1 MSDDFIEQEIEAAH
15 AEALRAPFDHVLEV
29 ILGFDKES
37 TLYLA
42 LVENGWNDV
51 DCFRGLREQDLNA
64 LMNYRP
70 LPQGKKKMPTLL
82 PGSLGVFRAWVRF
95 CRSLPPMAPGGYL
108 EITREEFLEF
118 RRSETGDPVTNSPSA
133 PANDPGFKTPM
144 RGGPILAPPTFTPK
158 PAKSP
163 ADYFRQSIKVDTS
176 VYPVFRVASEW
187 HSWLREF
194 RLHAK
199 AQDLSDVLNPDYEP
213 QSSESA
219 ALFRAKQEVMMSI
232 FVRTLK
238 TPVAESFLYENGTTA
253 QEVFKS
259 LVNYYTN
266 SAHAEFASNNLLQDI
281 MSWRYGVTPWN
292 STTENFLLKW
302 VGMIRDYESSN
313 GRGDLT
319 ETVKLNLAK
328 QIMSSIPAFSI
339 VHQIAEQNRIHHGHS
354 PTFDYYIELLK
365 TQAQTYDKGPLAK
378 VAKHVPLPPRKV
390 YAHELGDLQTMAD
403 SSEPN
408 FPPHVYM
415 ADDGEIFYDTYAT
428 DRGPRTPAPRVD
440 SEIWSS
446 LSENDRRGWLS
457 ISGSGRSAILG
468 REASVSRNVNIHDI
482 KLGDL
487 LSAYAHDSSRN
498 SSSSDSKHVSFSP
511 DFPTSTPIDAS
522 GTSLPSG
529 NSGSVAFPS
538 GKRPPHP
545 ASMSALLGVPTSRP
559 STSTTREV
567 NAVRYLVSLHDHEP
581 ALSLVDRGA
590 NGGVAGDDVRLIS
603 RSPHHTVDIQG
614 IDNHMMNS
622 VPIATVGGVIDTQLG
637 PRIAIFHNYAYIG
650 RGSTIHS
657 SAQMESFGNRVD
669 DRSLAVGGTQ
679 RITTLDGHVIP
690 LRFQRGLA
698 RLPIRPFTDAE
709 FDLFPHLIMTD
720 ELAWDP
726 ADLDRDPPDDFNDD
740 QNNNF
745 RRTTF
750 FDERGDYLQRV
761 VASHSIRPRLDG
773 ETIHDPSPSG
783 APAEALVQRPRLHS
797 PLLDVNFTSPSN
809 LRNFPSPFAEVLAS
823 LEDVVGAFA
832 HFHHTPAMT
841 MTSPVIQVFDHDS
854 KAPPADVTPAPPPL
868 PGRDVTPGK
877 KDYDELRP
885 FLGWL
890 STDTV
895 RKTFQHTTQYAHLP
909 GGTILKKHF
918 KSPHPALNVVRRNED
933 LATDTI
939 FAKCPAI
946 DSGVTM
952 AQIFVGTTSK
962 VIDVYPLKVESQFV
976 NALEDVIRERG
987 APNRL
992 ISDSAKVETSLK
1004 VQTLLRTLYIGEWQ
1018 SEPAHQHQNPAERT
1032 IQYLKTSCN
1041 TIMDRTGAPP
1051 ELWLLALQ
1059 YTASLLSHVFND
1071 SIDGIPLQ
1079 RCTGSTPDISV
1090 FLRFHFYQ
1098 KVYYRLDDS
1107 DFPTSTRE
1115 ALGYMVGIA
1124 DTVGHALTY
1133 KILSADTG
1141 RILMRSNLRPVTDA
1155 DPNLRAAPHRGESSH
1170 VPTPVLGPSNIAE
1183 TLWRAAPIKNY
1194 SDLQGRSFLL
1204 QPRDDGQRFRA
1215 TVIEALGDFENSCN
1229 ASPEHVKFRCSVNNN
1244 EYEEILSYQELMD
1257 LLAENQ
1263 ADDEVYWRFRSISDH
1278 QGPLKPDDPN
1288 YKGSSY
1294 NVKVEWENGETT
1306 WEPLNT
1312 FKKDAPVECA
1322 IYAREH
1328 QLLHLDGWKSF
1339 KKIAKQNDKVFS
1351 RIVKQAKLQNYRNS
1365 KKYKFG
1371 YEVALDEE
1379 DAARLDRLNGNTLWG
1394 DSIELEIGAL
1404 DDYDTFHDKGHKDK
1418 CKPPEGYR
1426 KIRVHFVFDVKHD
1439 GRHKARLVAGGHLTP
1454 IPLESVY
1461 SGVVTLRGLRIVC
1474 FISELNELILYATDI
1489 GNAYLEAFTKEKLYF
1504 IAGPSFG
1511 ARAGHIL
1518 VINKALYGLRTS
1530 GLRWHE
1536 RFADVLRTMG
1546 FYPSKAEPDIW
1557 MRENEGLYE
1566 YIAVYVDDIAIAAR
1580 NPMSIVKELT
1590 ETHKFKLKG
1599 TGPISYHLGMDF
1611 FRDGEG
1617 HLCYAPRKYIE
1628 RMMKAYESLFGEKPK
1643 RTYHSPLVPGDHPE
1657 TDMSELL
1664 DADGIKK
1671 YQSLIGALQWVITI
1685 GRFDIMTAVMTLSS
1699 FRAAPRRGHLDRAKR
1714 IYGYLSCMRN
1724 AAICIRTKEPDF
1736 SAIPDPDHDWK
1747 YSVYGDTKEEIPHDA
1762 PKPLGKFVTTVH
1774 YVDANLMHCTLT
1786 GKSVTGILHF
1796 LNGTPIEWY
1805 SKKQATVET
1814 ATFGS
1819 EYTAARTCVEQIID
1833 LRLTLRYLGVPIREK
1848 SYVFGDNKT
1857 VVDTASTPHGK
1868 LNKRHTALS
1877 YHRVREAVASGM
1889 VGFYHIPGEFN
1900 AADIVSKHWAYQAV
1914 WHSTLRPLLFW
1925 IPGMSGESFVSDDNG

>member
-1 MSDDFIEQEIEAAH
+1 MSDDFIEREVEDAH
-15 AEALRAPFDHVLEV
+15 ADSLRAPFDHVLEV
-29 ILGFDKES
+29 ILGFNKDS

-42 LVENGWNDV
+42 LVENGWDDV
-51 DCFRGLREQDLNA
+51 DCFRGFCEQDIQA
-64 LMNYRP
+64 LANYRS
-70 LPQGKKKMPTLL
+70 KKKTPILL
-82 PGSLGVFRAWVRF
+82 PGALSTFRTWVRF
-95 CRSLPPMAPGGYL
+95 CRSLPPMGPDGYL
-108 EITREEFLEF
+108 QLTREGFLDF
-118 RRSETGDPVTNSPSA
+118 RRSDIGDAVPTSPA
-133 PANDPGFKTPM
+133 TFANDTDLRTPM
-144 RGGPILAPPTFTPK
+144 RRGATIVPSTFTPK
-158 PAKSP
+158 PTKSP
-163 ADYFRQSIKVDTS
+163 ADYFRQSIKIDTT

-199 AQDLSDVLNPDYEP
+199 AQDMSDVLNPDYEP
-213 QSSESA
+213 MSSESA

-238 TPVAESFLYENGTTA
+238 TPVAESFLYENDVTA
-253 QEVFKS
+253 QQVFMS
-259 LVNYYTN
+259 LLNYYTN
-266 SAHAEFASNNLLQDI
+266 SAHAEFASNSLLQDI
-281 MSWRYGVTPWN
+281 ISWRYGVTPWTG
-292 STTENFLLKW
+292 STEHFILKW
-302 VGMIRDYESSN
+302 VGMIRDYELTN
-313 GRGDLT
+313 GTGDLT
-319 ETVKLNLAK
+319 EAVKLNLAK
-328 QIMSSIPAFSI
+328 QLMSSISAFST
-339 VHQIAEQNRIHHGHS
+339 VGQIAEQNRIHYGHA
-354 PTFDYYIELLK
+354 PTFDSYTELLK
-365 TQAQTYDKGPLAK
+365 TQAQTYDKEFPSS
-378 VAKHVPLPPRKV
+378 KHSKFTKNFPPPRKV
-390 YAHELGDLQTMAD
+390 YSHEIGELV
-403 SSEPN
+403 S
-408 FPPHVYM
+408 Y
-415 ADDGEIFYDTYAT
+415 DGNYVEEGETFYDTYAT
-428 DRGPRTPAPRVD
+428 DRNQRTTAPRVD
-440 SEIWSS
+440 STTWSS
-446 LSENDRRGWLS
+446 LTENDRRGWLS
-457 ISGSGRSAILG
+457 ISSSGRAAILG
-468 REASVSRNVNIHDI
+468 RETAVQRTANIHDI

-487 LSAYAHDSSRN
+487 LSVFAHDSERN
-498 SSSSDSKHVSFSP
+498 SSLGEDKHVSFSP
-511 DFPTSTPIDAS
+511 EPATTTPLVTNGTGSS
-522 GTSLPSG
+522 GG
-529 NSGSVAFPS
+529 NSGSAAFPN

-545 ASMSALLGVPTSRP
+545 ASMSALLGVPSSRP
-559 STSTTREV
+559 ATSAPREV

-650 RGSTIHS
+650 RGSSIHS
-657 SAQMESFGNRVD
+657 SAQLESFRNRVD

-709 FDLFPHLIMTD
+709 YDLLPHLIMTD
-720 ELAWDP
+720 EHSWDP
-726 ADLDRDPPDDFNDD
+726 ADLDRDPPTDLDTEQHDA
-740 QNNNF
+740 F
-745 RRTTF
+745 RRTTL
-750 FDERGDYLQRV
+750 FDECGNYFGRV
-761 VASHSIRPRLDG
+761 VASHSTHSCHDG
-773 ETIHDPSPSG
+773 ELDNDLLVSDALG
-783 APAEALVQRPRLHS
+783 ATLVRRPRLHT
-797 PLLDVNFTSPSN
+797 PLLDVNFMSTNNP
-809 LRNFPSPFAEVLAS
+809 RNFPSPFAEVLTS
-823 LEDVVGAFA
+823 LDDVVGAFA
-832 HFHHTPAMT
+832 HYHHLPAMV
-841 MTSPVIQVFDHDS
+841 MTSPVLQVFGTDS
-854 KAPPADVTPAPPPL
+854 TNPTSDVTPDLPPL
-868 PGRDVTPGK
+868 PGRNVTPGK
-877 KDYDELRP
+877 KDYAELRP

-890 STDTV
+890 GVETV

-918 KSPHPALNVVRRNED
+918 KSPHPALNVTRRNED

-962 VIDVYPLKVESQFV
+962 VIDVYPLKTESQFV
-976 NALEDVIRERG
+976 NTLEDVIRERG

-1004 VQTLLRTLYIGEWQ
+1004 VQHILRTLYIGEWQ

-1051 ELWLLALQ
+1051 DLWLLALQ

-1071 SIDGIPLQ
+1071 SIDGVPLQ

-1098 KVYYRLDDS
+1098 KVYYKLDDS
-1107 DFPTSTRE
+1107 TFPTSTRE
-1115 ALGYMVGIA
+1115 GLGYMVGIS
-1124 DTVGHALTY
+1124 DNVGHALTY

-1141 RILMRSNLRPVTDA
+1141 RILLRSNLRPVTDA
-1155 DPNLRAAPHRGESSH
+1155 DPNWRAEPHRGESSC
-1170 VPTPVLGPSNIAE
+1170 VNSPVLGDTPNDSSNGPSNTAE

-1215 TVIEALGDFENSCN
+1215 TVIEALGDFENSHDT
-1229 ASPEHVKFRCSVNNN
+1229 SPDHVKFRCSVNNN

-1263 ADDEVYWRFRSISDH
+1263 GDDEVYWRFRSISDH

-1288 YKGSSY
+1288 YKGSLY

-1306 WEPLNT
+1306 WEPLNI

-1328 QLLHLDGWKSF
+1328 KLMHLDGWKSF

-1351 RIVKQAKLQNYRNS
+1351 RIVKQAKLQNYRSS

-1371 YEVALDEE
+1371 YEIALSEE
-1379 DAARLDRLNGNTLWG
+1379 DAARLDRINGNTLWG
-1394 DSIELEIGAL
+1394 DSIDLEIGAL
-1404 DDYDTFHDKGHKDK
+1404 DEYDTFHDNGHKDK
-1418 CKPPEGYR
+1418 CKPPEGY
-1426 KIRVHFVFDVKHD
+1426 
-1439 GRHKARLVAGGHLTP
+1439 L
-1454 IPLESVY
+1454 Y

-1546 FYPSKAEPDIW
+1546 FFPSKAEPDIW

-1566 YIAVYVDDIAIAAR
+1566 YVAVYVDDIAIAAR
-1580 NPMSIVKELT
+1580 DPMSIVTELT

-1628 RMMKAYESLFGEKPK
+1628 RMMKAYETLFGEKPK

-1664 DADGIKK
+1664 DEEGIKK

-1699 FRAAPRRGHLDRAKR
+1699 FRAAPRRGHLERAKR
-1714 IYGYLSCMRN
+1714 IYGYLFCMRN

-1736 SAIPDPDHDWK
+1736 SAIPDPGHDWK
-1747 YSVYGDTKEEIPHDA
+1747 YSVYGGTKEEIPHDA
-1762 PKPLGKFVTTVH
+1762 PKALGKFVTTVH

-1857 VVDTASTPHGK
+1857 VIDTASTPHGK

-1889 VGFYHIPGEFN
+1889 VGFYHMPGEFN
-1900 AADIVSKHWAYQAV
+1900 AADIGCPANLPFP
-1914 WHSTLRPLLFW
+1914 TTM
-1925 IPGMSGESFVSDDNG
+1925 GNG